1 MLVVVAVVVGAGS
14 SAHHV
19 HRYFSC
25 CFLPWHSQ
33 RVNLLQSSS
42 MNLAPMI
49 LSFDLTSKLI
59 GV

>member
-33 RVNLLQSSS
+33 RVNQSSS
-42 MNLAPMI
+42 IFFNERLAPSDSI
-49 LSFDLTSKLI
+49 S
-59 GV
+59 